1 MCAYV
6 VTLLS
11 MSAERVTVSLPEQ
24 LKSEVT
30 RIAEQRGVPFSTVV
44 AEALLDWTRARLVDE
59 WLAEHQAQHGDFDE
73 TELRALAATAGIP
86 YLPPGRAKESAP

>member
-1 MCAYV
+1 
-6 VTLLS
+6 

-44 AEALLDWTRARLVDE
+44 AEALVDWTRARLVDE
-59 WLAEHQAQHGDFDE
+59 WLAEHQVEHGEFDE
-73 TELRALAATAGIP
+73 TELRAFADAVGIP
-86 YLPPGRAKESAP
+86 YLPPGRATDSAA